1 MKKIII
7 PIIAVLI
14 IAGLFFGGKYIY
26 ERYKS
31 PASQV
36 ASIKQETLFELKE
49 FKDVQKKLEEDNI
62 KAQQYFAQNS
72 QNLNEKQKEM
82 LYFQI
87 QQELE
92 KKRAELLKPVYDK
105 ISLAISNV
113 AFDGKYTVV
122 VDSKVI
128 AFGAKDITN
137 DVIELL
143 KSSKELKDVK
153 IDTQFSPIGYFDQET
168 VRALKIFQGA
178 DQVFLKE
185 YQTLQKEI
193 DSKTKGKSPE
203 EQNSIIEE
211 YNKILADKKAEIYAP
226 LFKKINSYVEKVSKE
241 KNISLVLD
249 KASVMY
255 GGYNLT
261 EDIINE
267 LRKDL
272 ESK

>member
-128 AFGAKDITN
+128 AFGARI
-137 DVIELL
+137 
-143 KSSKELKDVK
+143 
-153 IDTQFSPIGYFDQET
+153 
-168 VRALKIFQGA
+168 
-178 DQVFLKE
+178 
-185 YQTLQKEI
+185 LQ
-193 DSKTKGKSPE
+193 
-203 EQNSIIEE
+203 
-211 YNKILADKKAEIYAP
+211 
-226 LFKKINSYVEKVSKE
+226 
-241 KNISLVLD
+241 
-249 KASVMY
+249 MM
-255 GGYNLT
+255 
-261 EDIINE
+261 
-267 LRKDL
+267 
-272 ESK
+272 